1 MLSVALFR
9 ILYHQSITIVAHGQ
23 LVLGDTFGY
32 LDNFCILEGPSDRE
46 ACTHCTY
53 LASVHAPR
61 HTPKGERKVLR
72 YFLPYRIYMPPA
84 RHTVYSPL
92 TFRFEPNLCHD
103 QLPFKEL
110 EKNPPS
116 IPNSQYIRTWT
127 DSLDVL
133 VVGAT
138 VVRPSPYST
147 SSATLSTTRRVPR
160 AGRAYGTTRSR
171 HSARYAERCSFQDLI
186 SPIYNYRGSW
196 PIGPGGYFWLS

>member
-1 MLSVALFR
+1 MQRSAQRAECRERAVPTALPDLGTRRDMLSVALFR

-110 EKNPPS
+110 EKKLKQRIKRN
-116 IPNSQYIRTWT
+116 
-127 DSLDVL
+127 
-133 VVGAT
+133 
-138 VVRPSPYST
+138 
-147 SSATLSTTRRVPR
+147 
-160 AGRAYGTTRSR
+160 AGYNRSR
-171 HSARYAERCSFQDLI
+171 RT
-186 SPIYNYRGSW
+186 
-196 PIGPGGYFWLS
+196 